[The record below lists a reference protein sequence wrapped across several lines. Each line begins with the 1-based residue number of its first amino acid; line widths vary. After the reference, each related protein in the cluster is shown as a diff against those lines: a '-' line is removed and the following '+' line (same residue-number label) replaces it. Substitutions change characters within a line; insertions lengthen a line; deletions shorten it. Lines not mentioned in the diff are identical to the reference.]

1 MNKGDT
7 MEKEYKVIVKLGEEV
22 FNLTAENEES
32 VLDYAKQIIAEDY
45 NGYLSDNA
53 EYEVIEVK

>member
-1 MNKGDT
+1 

-22 FNLTAENEES
+22 FNLTTESKENA
-32 VLDYAKQIIAEDY
+32 LDMAKQIIAEDY

-53 EYEVIEVK
+53 EYEIEEIK

>member
-22 FNLTAENEES
+22 FNLTAENEDS
-32 VLDYAKQIIAEDY
+32 ALDYAKQTIAEDY
-45 NGYLSDNA
+45 NGFLSDNA